1 MRNSIF
7 IPKRIN
13 VGYQNRSDTYTGK
26 LAYIIYYDEKNKLRK
41 ETSWNNW
48 RDHKIQNEEFDNT
61 PTEGFV
67 LNKHAGGVQNS
78 WGWDARKSYCRVY
91 DPRGFEF
98 EITIENLLYI
108 LENANCIKGKGLEGD
123 FVYGWDGKDLV
134 LMPIESPDY
143 KQISEFS
150 YVINGNNTIKTKDLI
165 VGATYLTKDNKKWIY
180 MGRFDSHSS
189 GKGYDYNKGKHFVFW
204 AGWDFVWYKNI
215 PKIIKCIDH
224 KCSEEYSKLFYELE
238 GCARYSPYDNT
249 KNEYQYLTLDEFKDR
264 VSGKW
269 WNTRCF
275 ISEYYNG
282 CKDSFIVWEQENE
295 KYTLGRK
302 VMHKTTY
309 GVTYQYDEVIDIFPT
324 ISKKV
329 RSYIHP
335 YKDTEEKKMIPV
347 SIEEIFKTMKPMYVQ
362 KYLMNGREFK
372 KEYML
377 NE

>member
-1 MRNSIF
+1 MRSSIF

-26 LAYIIYYDEKNKLRK
+26 LAYIIYYDEKDKLRK

-150 YVINGNNTIKTKDLI
+150 DVINGNNTIKTKDLI

-180 MGRFDSHSS
+180 MGRFDSYSS
-189 GKGYDYNKGKHFVFW
+189 GTGYEYNKGQHFVFW
-204 AGWDFVWYKNI
+204 TGYQFVWYKNI

-238 GCARYSPYDNT
+238 GCARYSPYDKT
-249 KNEYQYLTLDEFKDR
+249 KDEYKYLTLDEFKDH
-264 VSGKW
+264 VSGELW
-269 WNTRCF
+269 GARHF

-282 CKDSFIVWEQENE
+282 RKDSFKVWEKENE

-302 VMHKTTY
+302 VMYKTTY
-309 GVTYQYDEVIDIFPT
+309 GVTHQYDEVIDIFPT
-324 ISKKV
+324 ISNKV
-329 RSYIHP
+329 RSRFYP
-335 YKDTEEKKMIPV
+335 YKDTEEKEMIPV
-347 SIEEIFKTMKPMYVQ
+347 AIEEIFKMMKPMYVQ
-362 KYLMNGREFK
+362 KYLMNGREFR
-372 KEYML
+372 KEYTL